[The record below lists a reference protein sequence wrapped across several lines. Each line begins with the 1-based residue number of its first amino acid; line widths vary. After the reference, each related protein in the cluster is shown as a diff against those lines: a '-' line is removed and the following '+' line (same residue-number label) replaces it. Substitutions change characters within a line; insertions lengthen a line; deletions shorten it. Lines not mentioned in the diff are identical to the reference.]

1 MKTGHK
7 STVPTR
13 PTFTS
18 DYLHLFPLSA
28 HYLSHCHPLS
38 SFDRFTSYIIP
49 ISSQLHVF
57 PFWRTPHSRPLCPLP
72 SPPKLYF
79 FPWDLKATTNAEEVI
94 VLVMSMQRNPA
105 GEGTQRVLL
114 IQPPPHPWPQ
124 AWHLCAVVTQG
135 CGKPAERGR

>member
-1 MKTGHK
+1 MKGCIMKTGHK
-7 STVPTR
+7 STVPTG

-57 PFWRTPHSRPLCPLP
+57 PFWGTPHSGPICPP
-72 SPPKLYF
+72 RKSCKVVYF
-79 FPWDLKATTNAEEVI
+79 FPWDLKATTIAKEVI
-94 VLVMSMQRNPA
+94 VLVMSMS
-105 GEGTQRVLL
+105 ETQL
-114 IQPPPHPWPQ
+114 
-124 AWHLCAVVTQG
+124 
-135 CGKPAERGR
+135 GRAPSVYY